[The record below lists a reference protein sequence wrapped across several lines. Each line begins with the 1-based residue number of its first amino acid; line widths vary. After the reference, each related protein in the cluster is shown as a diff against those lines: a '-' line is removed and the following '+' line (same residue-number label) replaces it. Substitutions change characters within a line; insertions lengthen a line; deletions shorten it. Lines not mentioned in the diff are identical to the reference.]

1 MTTPDRDDILDR
13 LAAAA
18 VILIAELDPE
28 MDGEHDYSQA
38 DIDAAVIAAKRALH
52 DLEALREALA
62 GQLALA
68 LEPTAGEVPHATA

>member
-18 VILIAELDPE
+18 VIVIAEQDPE
-28 MDGEHDYSQA
+28 LEGEHDYSQA

-52 DLEALREALA
+52 DLEVLREVLV

-68 LEPTAGEVPHATA
+68 LETTAAEAPHAAA